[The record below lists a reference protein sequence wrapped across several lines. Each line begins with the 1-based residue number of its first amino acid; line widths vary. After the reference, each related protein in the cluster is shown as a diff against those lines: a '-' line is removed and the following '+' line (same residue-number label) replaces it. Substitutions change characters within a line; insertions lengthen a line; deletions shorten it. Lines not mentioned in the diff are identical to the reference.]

1 MVQNLGAGELALSLA
16 VEAPSFPLEKAL
28 SVYQSETT
36 LFRGEPIWHL
46 SLPEGGMLALARY
59 RNLLLLGR
67 LPLQVEASL
76 SQLKEGLSDWSV
88 PRFSGSR
95 HLYLRVDN
103 LSELGSGIWAPPLR
117 DALRRFE
124 PYCEGLNLSFEK
136 KGDTLDIHGT
146 VDGRRPAS
154 RHNGQVQVSDG
165 ALLNYLPDNLAWCFR
180 KSLDSIPHAGPGIGG
195 YLASLAGTELAFASM
210 ALPGSEAE
218 NQFLLLSIR
227 PDVDA
232 QSRLDGLVK
241 ELGAL
246 ESYNYKSFQIVRLRA
261 DTLLRPLGFEM
272 ANPFFTVLGDYVA
285 FSTSKV
291 VLEQMASSLLAGKTL
306 VQDESFLRLWAS
318 LHPGRQTVWAFSN
331 TNLLRLRLPAYFE
344 QQKESIAG
352 LLSSFEAMMVML
364 EPDGSIS
371 GRILPKDSGTAKP
384 ASGMAWI
391 VNLDTTA
398 VSAVQHFP
406 LDGGQQGFLVQDQ
419 AHALYLI
426 SVKGER
432 LWKRPLEEPV
442 IGGIAYLPSSR
453 QGRQRMAFSTAEKI
467 HVLNAR
473 GEPATNFPVAL
484 PAPASSPLMAVDFEG
499 QQRYHFFVACENG
512 MIYGYDYRG
521 LPMEGWSPQE
531 KLDSLV
537 RQPMVHFQKDNKD
550 YIIALSEAGT
560 LHVFGRDG
568 SYRFDPVK
576 TGASFRSPPFFQAEG
591 EIERIALGDDRGLGH
606 IVSLQGDY
614 FRIKLMPELG
624 EGTRFLFV
632 NLTGDERKDYVA
644 YRGEELVVRYYDGLK
659 LVTHFSETLDL
670 PVDTAFLLSFSG
682 KEAIGI
688 LHRQD
693 RKATLLDAEGAPVPG
708 FPLAADVPFT
718 MAPQPEG
725 GQMIVTGYGA
735 SVYAYRQY

>member
-1 MVQNLGAGELALSLA
+1 MPIRFRYGLYCNPIKMLQTSTMRQWGAISLVLLLVLVGIATYRLWCYPYRAADAVPGTTAAVFNIPVKSKDSVRDSLETVAFFNAFPELQQDYSTFQSFFRQAGGPIPVDAEWMVQNLGAGELALSLA

-560 LHVFGRDG
+560 LHVFGRD
-568 SYRFDPVK
+568 
-576 TGASFRSPPFFQAEG
+576 
-591 EIERIALGDDRGLGH
+591 
-606 IVSLQGDY
+606 
-614 FRIKLMPELG
+614 
-624 EGTRFLFV
+624 
-632 NLTGDERKDYVA
+632 
-644 YRGEELVVRYYDGLK
+644 
-659 LVTHFSETLDL
+659 
-670 PVDTAFLLSFSG
+670 
-682 KEAIGI
+682 
-688 LHRQD
+688 
-693 RKATLLDAEGAPVPG
+693 
-708 FPLAADVPFT
+708 
-718 MAPQPEG
+718 
-725 GQMIVTGYGA
+725 
-735 SVYAYRQY
+735 

>member
-1 MVQNLGAGELALSLA
+1 MRQWGAISLVLLLVLVGIATYRLWCYPYRAADAVPGTTAAVFNIPVKSKDSVRDSLETVAFFNAFPELQQDYSTFQSFFRQAGGPIPVDAEWMVQNLGAGELALSLA

-560 LHVFGRDG
+560 LHVFGRD
-568 SYRFDPVK
+568 
-576 TGASFRSPPFFQAEG
+576 
-591 EIERIALGDDRGLGH
+591 
-606 IVSLQGDY
+606 
-614 FRIKLMPELG
+614 
-624 EGTRFLFV
+624 
-632 NLTGDERKDYVA
+632 
-644 YRGEELVVRYYDGLK
+644 
-659 LVTHFSETLDL
+659 
-670 PVDTAFLLSFSG
+670 
-682 KEAIGI
+682 
-688 LHRQD
+688 
-693 RKATLLDAEGAPVPG
+693 
-708 FPLAADVPFT
+708 
-718 MAPQPEG
+718 
-725 GQMIVTGYGA
+725 
-735 SVYAYRQY
+735 